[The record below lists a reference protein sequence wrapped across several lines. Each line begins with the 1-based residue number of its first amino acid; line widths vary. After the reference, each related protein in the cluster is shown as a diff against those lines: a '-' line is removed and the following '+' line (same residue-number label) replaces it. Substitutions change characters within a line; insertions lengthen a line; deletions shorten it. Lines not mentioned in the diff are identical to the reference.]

1 MRFFNR
7 RRHPSHRI
15 LKGADIVQ
23 SAEEKVR
30 KYITEN
36 RIRGT
41 RLLQK
46 LVQEPSTRGN
56 ESGAQAVI
64 IEKCRELGLEMDI
77 WEIGGEGLSAHEA
90 FCSDRKDFRGNP
102 NAVGI
107 LRGTGG
113 GKSMILN
120 GHIDVVPAGDY
131 NDWDRDPFSGHI
143 ECGKLYGRGSTD
155 MKGGTAS
162 LLMAMEAIKNSGI
175 KLKGDVIFQS
185 VIEEES
191 GGAGTLAAV
200 LREYKADGAIIP
212 EPTNLKLFPKQQ
224 GSMWFRISVKGKG
237 AHGGTRYEGVNA
249 IEKAMLVID
258 RLRKLESDRNAR
270 ISDPFFKSIPI
281 PIPINIGKI
290 HAGDWPSSVPDLAII
305 EGRMG
310 VAPNETQENAKLEM
324 LNAINHLCEEDLWLK
339 ENSPL
344 LEWFGASWLPG
355 DLDPEHEL
363 IEVLSESF
371 INVKDS
377 SPLIEASPWATDG
390 GILSK
395 VGGVPVVV
403 FGPGVTETAHQ
414 ANEYIRL
421 EDVFEAAEIIALSL
435 LRWCGISE
443 WK

>member
-1 MRFFNR
+1 MQ
-7 RRHPSHRI
+7 
-15 LKGADIVQ
+15 A
-23 SAEEKVR
+23 AEQKVR
-30 KYITEN
+30 HYIKEN

-41 RLLQK
+41 RLLQR
-46 LVQEPSTRGN
+46 LVQEASTRGE

-77 WEIGGEGLSAHEA
+77 WEIGDNGISAHPA
-90 FCSDRKDFRGNP
+90 FCSDRKDFNGNP

-107 LRGTGG
+107 MRGTGG

-120 GHIDVVPAGDY
+120 GHIDVVPAGDKK
-131 NDWDRDPFSGHI
+131 DWERDPFSGHI

-155 MKGGTAS
+155 MKGGTTS
-162 LLMAMEAIKNSGI
+162 LLMAIEAIKNSGI
-175 KLKGDVIFQS
+175 RLKGDVIFES

-200 LREYKADGAIIP
+200 LRGYKADAAIIP
-212 EPTNLKLFPKQQ
+212 EPTNMKLFPKQQ
-224 GSMWFRISVKGKG
+224 GSMWFRITVKGKG

-249 IEKAMLVID
+249 IEKAMLVIE
-258 RLRKLESDRNAR
+258 RLRRLETARNER
-270 ISDPFFKSIPI
+270 IDDPLFESIPI

-290 HAGDWPSSVPDLAII
+290 HAGDWPSSVPDLAVI

-310 VAPNETQENAKLEM
+310 IAPHETQEEAKHEM
-324 LNAINHLCEEDLWLK
+324 EEAISDICNDDPWLT
-339 ENSPL
+339 ENNPH

-363 IEVLSESF
+363 IHVLKESF
-371 INVKDS
+371 EHVKNQF
-377 SPLIEASPWATDG
+377 PLIEASPWATDG

-414 ANEYIRL
+414 ANEYINL
-421 EDVFEAAEIIALSL
+421 EDVFEAAEIIALAL
-435 LRWCGISE
+435 LHWCEVSE
-443 WK
+443 

>member
-1 MRFFNR
+1 V
-7 RRHPSHRI
+7 H
-15 LKGADIVQ
+15 

-30 KYITEN
+30 NYITEN

-64 IEKCRELGLEMDI
+64 VEKCRELGLEMDI
-77 WEIGGEGLSAHEA
+77 WEIGGEGLLAHEA

-120 GHIDVVPAGDY
+120 GHIDVVPAGDN
-131 NDWDRDPFSGHI
+131 NDWDLDPFSGHI

-212 EPTNLKLFPKQQ
+212 EPTNMKLFPKQQ

-270 ISDPFFKSIPI
+270 ITDPFFKSIPI

-339 ENSPL
+339 ENSPV

-390 GILSK
+390 GVLSK

-421 EDVFEAAEIIALSL
+421 EDVFDAAEIIALSL
-435 LRWCGISE
+435 LKWCGVSE
-443 WK
+443 RK

>member
-1 MRFFNR
+1 VYS
-7 RRHPSHRI
+7 P
-15 LKGADIVQ
+15 KQ
-23 SAEEKVR
+23 KVR
-30 KYITEN
+30 SYITEN

-46 LVQEPSTRGN
+46 LVQEASTRGN

-77 WEIGGEGLSAHEA
+77 WEIERNELAANPA
-90 FCSDRKDFRGNP
+90 FCSDREEFKGNP
-102 NAVGI
+102 NAIGI

-120 GHIDVVPAGDY
+120 GHIDVVPAGNP

-155 MKGGTAS
+155 MKGGTAA
-162 LLMAMEAIKNSGI
+162 LLMAIEAIINSGI

-200 LREYKADGAIIP
+200 LRGYKADGAIIP
-212 EPTNLKLFPKQQ
+212 EPTNLKVFPKQQ

-258 RLRKLESDRNAR
+258 RLRVLESERNDR
-270 ISDPFFKSIPI
+270 ITDPFFQSIPI
-281 PIPINIGKI
+281 PIPINIGKL
-290 HAGDWPSSVPDLAII
+290 HSGDWPSSVPDLAII

-310 VAPNETQENAKLEM
+310 VAPNETQENAKSEM
-324 LNAINHLCEEDLWLK
+324 QNALSSLGEVDPWLK
-339 ENSPL
+339 ENRPE

-355 DLDPEHEL
+355 DLDPEHDL
-363 IEVLSESF
+363 ITSLTDSF
-371 INVKDS
+371 QNVKNS
-377 SPLIEASPWATDG
+377 LPLIEASPWATDG

-395 VGGVPVVV
+395 IGGVPVAV

-414 ANEYIRL
+414 ANEYIKL
-421 EDVFEAAEIIALSL
+421 EDVFDTAEIIALTL
-435 LRWCGISE
+435 LKWCGISE
-443 WK
+443 GR

>member
-1 MRFFNR
+1 M
-7 RRHPSHRI
+7 
-15 LKGADIVQ
+15 Q
-23 SAEEKVR
+23 SAEQKVR
-30 KYITEN
+30 NSITEN

-46 LVQEPSTRGN
+46 LVQEASTRGN

-77 WEIGGEGLSAHEA
+77 WEIGGEDLTAHAA
-90 FCSDRKDFRGNP
+90 FCSDREDFKGNP
-102 NAVGI
+102 NAIGI

-120 GHIDVVPAGDY
+120 GHIDVVPAGDH
-131 NDWDRDPFSGHI
+131 NDWDKDPFSGHI
-143 ECGKLYGRGSTD
+143 VCGKLYGRGSSD
-155 MKGGTAS
+155 MKGGSAA
-162 LLMAMEAIKNSGI
+162 LLMAIEAIKNSGI
-175 KLKGDVIFQS
+175 NLKGDVIFQS

-191 GGAGTLAAV
+191 GGAGTLATV
-200 LREYKADGAIIP
+200 LRGYKADGAIIP
-212 EPTNLKLFPKQQ
+212 EPTNFKVFPKQQ

-237 AHGGTRYEGVNA
+237 AHGGTRYEGINA

-258 RLRKLESDRNAR
+258 RLRSLESERNAR
-270 ISDPFFKSIPI
+270 ITDPLFESIPI

-290 HAGDWPSSVPDLAII
+290 NSGDWPSSVPDLAVI

-310 VAPNETQENAKLEM
+310 VAPDESQENAKQDLK
-324 LNAINHLCEEDLWLK
+324 NALSSLCTDDPWLK
-339 ENSPL
+339 ENSPVI
-344 LEWFGASWLPG
+344 EWFGASWLPG

-363 IEVLSESF
+363 IHALADSF
-371 INVKDS
+371 KHVKNS
-377 SPLIEASPWATDG
+377 TPLIEASPWATDG

-395 VGGVPVVV
+395 VGGIPVVI

-421 EDVFEAAEIIALSL
+421 EDVFDTAEIIALTL
-435 LRWCGISE
+435 LKWCGVSE
-443 WK
+443 